1 MNTEKEKELNKIK
14 GKRLKECRGK
24 MRQSVLAEKLG
35 YTANYISMMENGDR
49 PIDWNKAVEIA
60 KILNVNPAY
69 IMHQSDF
76 MYPTNP
82 GNSPYHYASSGN
94 DCTISILGSED
105 RTDFYFLNF
114 LILLGYEIRFDV
126 VFIQNATMHPIECRI
141 SDLYKF
147 SLIDEK
153 CIVKDAENAVMHE
166 CVIKAV
172 RVDDMELSYS
182 EFCFLI
188 HRIYAHIEY
197 TLNGIRSLKEDF
209 YDLKMSAIKSNV
221 FPYNLEK

>member
-24 MRQSVLAEKLG
+24 MQQSVLAEKLG

-82 GNSPYHYASSGN
+82 GNSPYHCNSSD
-94 DCTISILGSED
+94 DCTISIIGSED

-114 LILLGYEIRFDV
+114 LISLGYEIRFNV
-126 VFIQNATMHPIECRI
+126 VFIQNTMMHPIECRI
-141 SDLYKF
+141 ADLYKF
-147 SLIDEK
+147 SFWDER
-153 CIVKDAENAVMHE
+153 CIVKDAETAVMHE
-166 CVIKAV
+166 CLIKAV

-182 EFCFLI
+182 EFCFLL
-188 HRIYAHIEY
+188 HRMYAHIRF
-197 TLNGIRSLKEDF
+197 TLNGIRSLQEDLS
-209 YDLKMSAIKSNV
+209 DLKMSQIKSSF
-221 FPYNLEK
+221 FPHNIEK